1 MSDSQDSITPAPPP
15 PPAPAPPSGG
25 PTSEDFVPVKTR
37 PKIKLPWLYVALGTV
52 AGLLVGIGIGLI
64 PYLSQDVAQ
73 TSEYVALHNELQQAN
88 TALDKA
94 RDGNSELESSL
105 ADAEASLET
114 LQEETEILRADVDEI
129 DALEKALDKR
139 EQELEERE
147 TEVSDREDQI
157 AATEIQIDTDT
168 IPGDGLYE
176 VGEDIPAGKYKTT
189 GKVGCYY
196 AVLNSTDTHDI
207 AHNNIVDGAGTVTVK
222 KGDYLE
228 LSRCAEW
235 RKQ

>member
-1 MSDSQDSITPAPPP
+1 M
-15 PPAPAPPSGG
+15 
-25 PTSEDFVPVKTR
+25 
-37 PKIKLPWLYVALGTV
+37 
-52 AGLLVGIGIGLI
+52 GLLVGIVIGLV
-64 PYLSQDVAQ
+64 PYLSQDITRAP
-73 TSEYVALHNELQQAN
+73 EFLALQNELQQAN
-88 TALDKA
+88 TALDEA
-94 RDGNSELESSL
+94 QDGNSALESSL
-105 ADAEASLET
+105 ADAESSLET
-114 LQEETEILRADVDEI
+114 VEAEAETLRADVDEI

-147 TEVSDREDQI
+147 TEVSDREDQV

-207 AHNNIVDGAGTVTVK
+207 AHNNNIDGAATVTVK